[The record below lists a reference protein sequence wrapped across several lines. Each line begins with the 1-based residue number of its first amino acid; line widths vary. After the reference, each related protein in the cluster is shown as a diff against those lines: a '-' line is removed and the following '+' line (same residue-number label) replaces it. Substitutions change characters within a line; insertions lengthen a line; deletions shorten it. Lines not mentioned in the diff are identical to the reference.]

1 MNHIDN
7 DTKPNNKIKLIKQ
20 LLKKQIVKEEKKKT
34 LLFILNY
41 LERQKQNNKDD
52 IYLSK
57 EMKLLYDCI
66 L

>member
-1 MNHIDN
+1 MNTLEN
-7 DTKPNNKIKLIKQ
+7 DTNPNDKIKLIKQ
-20 LLKKQIVKEEKKKT
+20 LLKKQIVNEEKKKT

-41 LERQKQNNKDD
+41 LEHQKQNNKDD

-57 EMKLLYDCI
+57 EMKLLCDCI